1 MSTFLFKIQELVFDM
16 KEKLTEKQ
24 FLEFNNNLLKSFE
37 ENETMIESLK
47 KKELYKKYYQF
58 EYEKMNSIRED
69 FFTEDIYN
77 CLSQKFLFTSFE
89 NMSFFEKFS
98 ILPLFNNWVEN
109 NWKQKKA
116 KFYQTTHISKE
127 DYMSILDIICYEN
140 RNFTNPDK
148 DYHSFYDDL
157 HSDTFYEIRKG
168 NELHDNSIFVYMN
181 LIECDSLDCGV
192 LSFLS
197 KYDKKIYRIEIIDI
211 QFNTES

>member
-1 MSTFLFKIQELVFDM
+1 MSTFLFKLQELVFDM

-24 FLEFNNNLLKSFE
+24 FLEFNHNLLKSFE

-98 ILPLFNNWVEN
+98 ILPFFNNWVEN
-109 NWKQKKA
+109 NWKQRKA
-116 KFYQTTHISKE
+116 KFYQTSDISKE
-127 DYMSILDIICYEN
+127 DYMSILDMICYEN
-140 RNFTNPDK
+140 RNFTNPEK
-148 DYHSFYDDL
+148 DYHSFYDDI

-168 NELHDNSIFVYMN
+168 NELDDNSIFVYMN
-181 LIECDSLDCGV
+181 LIECDSLDCV

-197 KYDKKIYRIEIIDI
+197 KFDKKIYRIEIIDI
-211 QFNTES
+211 QFNIQS

>member
-1 MSTFLFKIQELVFDM
+1 MSSFLFKLQELVFDM

-24 FLEFNNNLLKSFE
+24 FLEFNHNLLKSFE

-89 NMSFFEKFS
+89 HMSFFEKFS
-98 ILPLFNNWVEN
+98 ILPFFNNWVEN
-109 NWKQKKA
+109 NWKQRKA
-116 KFYQTTHISKE
+116 KFYQTSDISKE
-127 DYMSILDIICYEN
+127 DYMSILDMICYEN
-140 RNFTNPDK
+140 RNFTNPEK
-148 DYHSFYDDL
+148 DYHSFYDDI

-168 NELHDNSIFVYMN
+168 NELDDNSIFVYMN
-181 LIECDSLDCGV
+181 LIECDSLDCV

-197 KYDKKIYRIEIIDI
+197 KFDKKIYRIEIIDI
-211 QFNTES
+211 QFNNQS